1 MEVIRAYM
9 KKEISVLPMLCETYN
24 EISQQA
30 YKEYIEAIT
39 YLKSL
44 GLDVWDY
51 CDHTKEQNE
60 KYTSAMQKREKS
72 AITAIVFQALAVEA
86 FINLFGAQRIG
97 ETTFYT
103 QYECRGSTTLGKL
116 KKISK
121 EFLHKPYP
129 TEGKA
134 YSMLISLLNKRDSI
148 VHTKPKA
155 VTINGEPIDYDDF
168 MSQTEYIY
176 KNIDGELECYEK
188 LKRSMASLEGK
199 ERDLI
204 QENLEN
210 TLNVICDNTNNYIYY
225 ETIFGGHD
233 ITSTSPTTP

>member
-1 MEVIRAYM
+1 MEMIRAYM

-60 KYTSAMQKREKS
+60 KYTSAMHKREKS

-97 ETTFYT
+97 EATFYT

-129 TEGKA
+129 TEDKA
-134 YSMLISLLNKRDSI
+134 YSMLTSLLNKRDYI

-199 ERDLI
+199 DRDLI

-210 TLNVICDNTNNYIYY
+210 TLNVICDNISYIYY
-225 ETIFGGHD
+225 KTIFGGHD
-233 ITSTSPTTP
+233 ITSTSPTTS